1 MPLTQ
6 FNGIDFYYESNG
18 VGEVV
23 TFLHGAGG
31 NHMSWWQQ
39 IPYFSQK
46 YRCLTI
52 DHRGF
57 CWSTDPQGE
66 GTARFADDLTALLD
80 QLGIQRTALVAQSMG
95 GRTASQFT
103 LRHPERVSALV
114 MCDTLGVLVWDELDA
129 QRDKL
134 REQRLAAAG
143 EAGVLLRGYMAPA
156 FIKTQPEM
164 TFLYQQVQGLNP
176 PRTGATQPATTPKH
190 DLARLRVPACFVVG
204 SEDPVVA
211 PEIARQVV
219 EAMPNATYLEFP
231 ACGHSVYWE
240 NAPEFNRALDAFLAI
255 HLKTHR

>member
-6 FNGIDFYYESNG
+6 LNGIDLYYESNG
-18 VGEVV
+18 DGEAV

-39 IPYFSQK
+39 VPYFSQK
-46 YRCLTI
+46 YRCITI

-66 GTARFADDLTALLD
+66 GTARFADDLKALLD
-80 QLGIQRTALVAQSMG
+80 ELGIQRTALVAQSMG
-95 GRTASQFT
+95 GRTASRFT
-103 LRHPERVSALV
+103 LRYPERVSALV
-114 MCDTLGVLVWDELDA
+114 MCDTLGILVWDELDK
-129 QRDKL
+129 QREKL

-143 EAGVLLRGYMAPA
+143 EASVLLRGFMAPS
-156 FIKTQPEM
+156 FIKSQPEM

-176 PRTGATQPATTPKH
+176 PRTGATEQATTPK
-190 DLARLRVPACFVVG
+190 DGLVGLRVPACFIVG

-211 PEIARQVV
+211 PEIVRQVV
-219 EAMPNATYLEFP
+219 EAMPDATYLEFE

-240 NAPEFNRALDAFLAI
+240 SAPEFNRALDTFLAQ
-255 HLKTHR
+255 HL